1 MTRQMD
7 MECTPTWMGLGMKV
21 TGKWINNMEKGE
33 RSGQTMQN
41 TKEITL
47 MVKSMDKEIFIGQM
61 ELLIMENSK
70 KTI

>member
-1 MTRQMD
+1 MASIVI
-7 MECTPTWMGLGMKV
+7 V
-21 TGKWINNMEKGE
+21 TGKWINNMEKVE

-41 TKEITL
+41 TMEITL
-47 MVKSMDKEIFIGQM
+47 MVKNMGKEIFIGQM